1 MEASFKSR
9 AFPFIFWIM
18 IIVLLVDTYDTFS
31 REVIGYF
38 KGSIPL
44 TGDINIEPDTFGL
57 FVSVIQIIL
66 VLYGIYLLFK
76 KKKVGGYWVVGV
88 NFVAVCV
95 TFVAFFLGFTAG
107 PPSEYLSQL
116 FLFISIW
123 FIVLCL
129 VAIGI
134 PRLYSEKFD

>member
-1 MEASFKSR
+1 MEKSFKSR
-9 AFPFIFWIM
+9 AFPFVFWVM
-18 IIVLLVDTYDTFS
+18 IIVLLWDTYDTFS

-44 TGDINIEPDTFGL
+44 GDINIEPDTFGL

-116 FLFISIW
+116 FLFILIW

-134 PRLYSEKFD
+134 PRLYLEKFD

>member
-1 MEASFKSR
+1 METSFKSR
-9 AFPFIFWIM
+9 AFPFVFWIM
-18 IIVLLVDTYDTFS
+18 IIALLLDIYDTFS

-44 TGDINIEPDTFGL
+44 GDINIEPSTLGL

-88 NFVAVCV
+88 NFVAVV
-95 TFVAFFLGFTAG
+95 VNFVLFFLGLTAG
-107 PPSEYLSQL
+107 PSPEYFSQL

-134 PRLYSEKFD
+134 PRFYSNKFE

>member
-1 MEASFKSR
+1 METSFKSR

-44 TGDINIEPDTFGL
+44 GDINIEPSTLGL

-88 NFVAVCV
+88 NFVAVGV
-95 TFVAFFLGFTAG
+95 NFVLFFLGFIAG
-107 PPSEYLSQL
+107 PSSGYFSQL
-116 FLFISIW
+116 FLFIFIY

-134 PRLYSEKFD
+134 PRFYSEKFD

>member
-1 MEASFKSR
+1 METSFKSR
-9 AFPFIFWIM
+9 AFPFVFWIM
-18 IIVLLVDTYDTFS
+18 IIALLWDTYDTFS

-44 TGDINIEPDTFGL
+44 GDTNIEPSTLGL

-134 PRLYSEKFD
+134 PRLYSDKFE

>member
-1 MEASFKSR
+1 METSFKSR
-9 AFPFIFWIM
+9 AFPFVFWII
-18 IIVLLVDTYDTFS
+18 IIVLLLDTYDTFS

-44 TGDINIEPDTFGL
+44 GDKNIEPSTLGL
-57 FVSVIQIIL
+57 FISVIQIIL

-88 NFVAVCV
+88 SFVAVV
-95 TFVAFFLGFTAG
+95 VNFVLFFLGFTAG

-129 VAIGI
+129 VAIGV
-134 PRLYSEKFD
+134 PRFYSEKFD

>member
-1 MEASFKSR
+1 METSFKSR
-9 AFPFIFWIM
+9 AFPFVFWFMIM
-18 IIVLLVDTYDTFS
+18 VLLLDTYDTFS

-95 TFVAFFLGFTAG
+95 TFVVFFLGFTAG
-107 PPSEYLSQL
+107 PPLEYLSQL

>member
-1 MEASFKSR
+1 METSFKSR
-9 AFPFIFWIM
+9 AFPFVFWIM
-18 IIVLLVDTYDTFS
+18 IIALLVDTYDTFS

-44 TGDINIEPDTFGL
+44 GDINIEPSTLGL

>member
-1 MEASFKSR
+1 MDTSFKSR
-9 AFPFIFWIM
+9 AFPFVFWIM
-18 IIVLLVDTYDTFS
+18 IIVLLLDTYDTFS

-44 TGDINIEPDTFGL
+44 GDINIEPDTFGL

-107 PPSEYLSQL
+107 PSSEYFSQL

-134 PRLYSEKFD
+134 PRLYSDKFE

>member
-1 MEASFKSR
+1 METSFKSR
-9 AFPFIFWIM
+9 AFPFVFWIM
-18 IIVLLVDTYDTFS
+18 IIVLLLDTYDTFS

-44 TGDINIEPDTFGL
+44 GDINIEPSTLGL

-134 PRLYSEKFD
+134 PKLYSEKFD

>member
-1 MEASFKSR
+1 METSFKSR
-9 AFPFIFWIM
+9 AFPFVFWIM
-18 IIVLLVDTYDTFS
+18 IIVLLWDTYDTFS

-44 TGDINIEPDTFGL
+44 GDINIEPSTLGL

-95 TFVAFFLGFTAG
+95 TFVAFFLGFTEG

-134 PRLYSEKFD
+134 PRLYSDKFE

>member
-1 MEASFKSR
+1 MDKSFKAR
-9 AFPFIFWIM
+9 AFPFVFWIM
-18 IIVLLVDTYDTFS
+18 VIVLLLDTYATIS

-44 TGDINIEPDTFGL
+44 GDINLEPSTLGL

-134 PRLYSEKFD
+134 PILYSEKFD

>member
-1 MEASFKSR
+1 METSFKSR
-9 AFPFIFWIM
+9 AFPFVFWIM
-18 IIVLLVDTYDTFS
+18 IIVLLLDTYDTFS

-44 TGDINIEPDTFGL
+44 GDTNIEPSTLGL

-88 NFVAVCV
+88 NFVAVGV
-95 TFVAFFLGFTAG
+95 NFVLFFLGFTEG
-107 PPSEYLSQL
+107 PSSGYFSQL
-116 FLFISIW
+116 LLFISIW

-134 PRLYSEKFD
+134 PRLYSDKFE

>member
-1 MEASFKSR
+1 METSFKSR
-9 AFPFIFWIM
+9 AFPFVFWIM
-18 IIVLLVDTYDTFS
+18 IIVLLLDTYDTFS

-44 TGDINIEPDTFGL
+44 GDINIEPSTLGL

-95 TFVAFFLGFTAG
+95 TFVAFFLGFTEG

-116 FLFISIW
+116 FLLIPIW

>member
-1 MEASFKSR
+1 MDTSFKSR
-9 AFPFIFWIM
+9 AFPFVFWIM
-18 IIVLLVDTYDTFS
+18 IIALLFDTYDTFN

-44 TGDINIEPDTFGL
+44 GDTNIEPSTLGL

-95 TFVAFFLGFTAG
+95 TFVAFFLGFTEG

-134 PRLYSEKFD
+134 PRLYSDKFV

>member
-1 MEASFKSR
+1 MDTSFKSR
-9 AFPFIFWIM
+9 AFPFVFWIM
-18 IIVLLVDTYDTFS
+18 IIVLLLDIYDTFS

-57 FVSVIQIIL
+57 LVSVIQIIL

-88 NFVAVCV
+88 NFIAVCV
-95 TFVAFFLGFTAG
+95 TFVAFFLGFTEG

-116 FLFISIW
+116 FLLIPIW

>member
-1 MEASFKSR
+1 MGSEMCIRDS
-9 AFPFIFWIM
+9 
-18 IIVLLVDTYDTFS
+18 
-31 REVIGYF
+31 F

-44 TGDINIEPDTFGL
+44 GDINIEPSTLGL

-88 NFVAVCV
+88 SFVAVGV
-95 TFVAFFLGFTAG
+95 NFVLFFLGFKAG

-116 FLFISIW
+116 LLFFSIW

-134 PRLYSEKFD
+134 PRLYSEKFN

>member
-1 MEASFKSR
+1 MDTSFKAR
-9 AFPFIFWIM
+9 AFPFVFWIM
-18 IIVLLVDTYDTFS
+18 IIVLLLDTYDTFS

-44 TGDINIEPDTFGL
+44 GEINIEPDTFGL

-88 NFVAVCV
+88 NFVAVGV

-134 PRLYSEKFD
+134 PRFYSEKFD

>member
-1 MEASFKSR
+1 METSFKSR

-44 TGDINIEPDTFGL
+44 GDINIEPSTLGL

-88 NFVAVCV
+88 NFVAVGV
-95 TFVAFFLGFTAG
+95 NLVLFFLGFIPG
-107 PPSEYLSQL
+107 PSSGYFSQL
-116 FLFISIW
+116 FLFIFIY

-134 PRLYSEKFD
+134 PRFYSEKFD

>member
-1 MEASFKSR
+1 METSFKSR
-9 AFPFIFWIM
+9 AFPFVFWIM
-18 IIVLLVDTYDTFS
+18 IIVLLLDTYDTFS

-44 TGDINIEPDTFGL
+44 GDTNIEPSTLGL

-107 PPSEYLSQL
+107 PPSDYLSQL

-134 PRLYSEKFD
+134 PILYSEKFD

>member
-1 MEASFKSR
+1 METSFKSR
-9 AFPFIFWIM
+9 AFPFVFWIM
-18 IIVLLVDTYDTFS
+18 IIVLLLDIYDTFS

-95 TFVAFFLGFTAG
+95 TFVVFFLGFTAG
-107 PPSEYLSQL
+107 PPLEYLSQL

>member
-1 MEASFKSR
+1 METSFKSR
-9 AFPFIFWIM
+9 AFPFVFWIM
-18 IIVLLVDTYDTFS
+18 IIALLWDTYDTFS

-44 TGDINIEPDTFGL
+44 GDINIEPDTFGL
-57 FVSVIQIIL
+57 LVSVIQIIL

-76 KKKVGGYWVVGV
+76 KKKVGGYWIVGAS
-88 NFVAVCV
+88 FVAVV
-95 TFVAFFLGFTAG
+95 FTFVLVFLGLIPG
-107 PPSEYLSQL
+107 PPSGYFSQL

>member
-1 MEASFKSR
+1 METSFKSR
-9 AFPFIFWIM
+9 AFPFVFWIM
-18 IIVLLVDTYDTFS
+18 IIALLWDTYDTFS

-44 TGDINIEPDTFGL
+44 GDINIEPDTFGL

-88 NFVAVCV
+88 SFVAVV
-95 TFVAFFLGFTAG
+95 VNFVLFFLGFTPG
-107 PPSEYLSQL
+107 PSSEYLSQL

-134 PRLYSEKFD
+134 PRLYSDKFE

>member
-1 MEASFKSR
+1 METSFKSR
-9 AFPFIFWIM
+9 AFPFVFWIM
-18 IIVLLVDTYDTFS
+18 IIVLLLDTYDTFS

-44 TGDINIEPDTFGL
+44 GDTNIEPDTFGL

-88 NFVAVCV
+88 NFVAVVV

-107 PPSEYLSQL
+107 PPPEYISQL
-116 FLFISIW
+116 LLLTSIW

-134 PRLYSEKFD
+134 PRFYSEKFD

>member
-1 MEASFKSR
+1 METSFKSR
-9 AFPFIFWIM
+9 AFPFVFWIM
-18 IIVLLVDTYDTFS
+18 IIVLLIDTFDTFN
-31 REVIGYF
+31 RVIVGYF
-38 KGSIPL
+38 KGSMPL
-44 TGDINIEPDTFGL
+44 TGGISIEPSTFGL
-57 FVSVIQIIL
+57 ILGVVQIIL

-88 NFVAVCV
+88 SFVAVGV
-95 TFVAFFLGFTAG
+95 NFVLFFLGFTAG
-107 PPSEYLSQL
+107 PSSEYLSQL

-134 PRLYSEKFD
+134 PRFYSEKFD

>member
-1 MEASFKSR
+1 METSFKSR
-9 AFPFIFWIM
+9 AFPFVFWIM
-18 IIVLLVDTYDTFS
+18 IIVLLLDTYDTFS

-44 TGDINIEPDTFGL
+44 GDTNIEPSTLGL

-88 NFVAVCV
+88 NFVAVGI
-95 TFVAFFLGFTAG
+95 TFVAFLLGFTAG

>member
-1 MEASFKSR
+1 METSFKSR
-9 AFPFIFWIM
+9 AFPFVFWIM
-18 IIVLLVDTYDTFS
+18 IIVLLLDTYDTFS

-44 TGDINIEPDTFGL
+44 GDINIEPSTLGL

-88 NFVAVCV
+88 NFVAVVV
-95 TFVAFFLGFTAG
+95 TFVLFLLGLTAG

>member
-1 MEASFKSR
+1 METSFKSR
-9 AFPFIFWIM
+9 AFPFVFWIM
-18 IIVLLVDTYDTFS
+18 IIALLWDTYDTFS

-88 NFVAVCV
+88 SFVAVGV
-95 TFVAFFLGFTAG
+95 NFVLFFLGFSAG
-107 PPSEYLSQL
+107 PPSGYVSQL
-116 FLFISIW
+116 LLLTSIW
-123 FIVLCL
+123 FAVLCL

-134 PRLYSEKFD
+134 PRFYSEKFD

>member
-1 MEASFKSR
+1 MDTSFKSR
-9 AFPFIFWIM
+9 AFPFVFWIM
-18 IIVLLVDTYDTFS
+18 IIALLFDTYDTFS

-44 TGDINIEPDTFGL
+44 GDINVEPSTLGL

-88 NFVAVCV
+88 NFVAVVV

>member
-1 MEASFKSR
+1 METGFKARS
-9 AFPFIFWIM
+9 FPFVFWIM
-18 IIVLLVDTYDTFS
+18 IIALLWDTYDTFS

-44 TGDINIEPDTFGL
+44 GDINIEPDTFGL
-57 FVSVIQIIL
+57 LVSVIQIIL

-76 KKKVGGYWVVGV
+76 KKKVGGYWVVGA

-116 FLFISIW
+116 FLLISIW

-134 PRLYSEKFD
+134 PRFYSEKFD

>member
-1 MEASFKSR
+1 METSFKSR
-9 AFPFIFWIM
+9 AFPFVFWIM
-18 IIVLLVDTYDTFS
+18 IIVLLLDTYDTFS

-44 TGDINIEPDTFGL
+44 TGGINIEPDIFGL

-76 KKKVGGYWVVGV
+76 KKKVGGYWVVSV
-88 NFVAVCV
+88 NFVAVGV
-95 TFVAFFLGFTAG
+95 NFVLFFLGFTAG
-107 PPSEYLSQL
+107 PSLENLSQL

-134 PRLYSEKFD
+134 PRLYSDKFE

>member
-1 MEASFKSR
+1 METGFKSR
-9 AFPFIFWIM
+9 AFPFAFWIM
-18 IIVLLVDTYDTFS
+18 IIALLWDTYDTFS

-44 TGDINIEPDTFGL
+44 GDTNIEPSTLGL

-88 NFVAVCV
+88 NFVAVGV
-95 TFVAFFLGFTAG
+95 NFVLFFLGFTAG
-107 PPSEYLSQL
+107 PSSE
-116 FLFISIW
+116 
-123 FIVLCL
+123 
-129 VAIGI
+129 
-134 PRLYSEKFD
+134 

>member
-1 MEASFKSR
+1 METSFKSR
-9 AFPFIFWIM
+9 AFPFVFWIM
-18 IIVLLVDTYDTFS
+18 IIVLLLDTYDTFS

-44 TGDINIEPDTFGL
+44 GDTNIDPSTLGL

-76 KKKVGGYWVVGV
+76 KKKVGGYWIVGV
-88 NFVAVCV
+88 SFVAVGIN
-95 TFVAFFLGFTAG
+95 FVLFFLGFTAG

>member
-1 MEASFKSR
+1 METSFKSR
-9 AFPFIFWIM
+9 AFPFVFWIM
-18 IIVLLVDTYDTFS
+18 IIVLLLDTYDTFS

-44 TGDINIEPDTFGL
+44 GDANIEPSTLGL

-107 PPSEYLSQL
+107 PPSGYVSQL
-116 FLFISIW
+116 LLLTSIW

>member
-1 MEASFKSR
+1 METSFKAR
-9 AFPFIFWIM
+9 AFPFVFWIM
-18 IIVLLVDTYDTFS
+18 IIVLLLDTYDTFS

-44 TGDINIEPDTFGL
+44 IGDINIEPDTFGL

-88 NFVAVCV
+88 SFVAVCV
-95 TFVAFFLGFTAG
+95 NFVLFFLGFTAG
-107 PPSEYLSQL
+107 PPVEYVSQL
-116 FLFISIW
+116 FLLISIW

-134 PRLYSEKFD
+134 PRFYSEKFD

>member
-1 MEASFKSR
+1 MDTSFKAR
-9 AFPFIFWIM
+9 AFPFVFWIM
-18 IIVLLVDTYDTFS
+18 IIALLWDTYDTFS

-44 TGDINIEPDTFGL
+44 GDINIEPDTFGL

-107 PPSEYLSQL
+107 PPSESLSQL
-116 FLFISIW
+116 FLLISIW

-134 PRLYSEKFD
+134 PRLYSDKFE